1 MTCTGDTPLLRR
13 SLRTRGSVA
22 TAAGSRG
29 YRAVPMDTWRTA
41 STRIS
46 STAARTA
53 SHTGQIIGTQRWA
66 PGGTLH
72 AYRAGD
78 SRTACGEPLSTLKR
92 WPAKRFGWG
101 TLARQRCRACLDV
114 VRSSSR

>member
-1 MTCTGDTPLLRR
+1 
-13 SLRTRGSVA
+13 VQ
-22 TAAGSRG
+22 
-29 YRAVPMDTWRTA
+29 TWRTA

-46 STAARTA
+46 STAARTVA
-53 SHTGQIIGTQRWA
+53 QTGQIVGTPRRT

-78 SRTACGEPLSTLKR
+78 ERTACGVPIVTLKR
-92 WPAKRFGWG
+92 WPAKRFRWG

-114 VRSSSR
+114 VRSTS

>member
-1 MTCTGDTPLLRR
+1 MTCTGDTPLLVAEPTRAAR
-13 SLRTRGSVA
+13 LRHFTGG
-22 TAAGSRG
+22 AGG

-53 SHTGQIIGTQRWA
+53 PHTGQIIGTQRRA
-66 PGGTLH
+66 PAGTLH

-78 SRTACGEPLSTLKR
+78 ERTACGEALSTLKR

-114 VRSSSR
+114 VRGSR